1 MPNESTARDYQSI
14 PDMTQ
19 VYRASWKTF
28 YVILSGITNNTHVE
42 FVKMIKSHGHTEV
55 TDPEECDYCLLF
67 CPITSRVGTDV
78 ELALRKIPAN
88 KPTILVVMY
97 HTFDRYHVVLDSRR
111 LTEDPRVHLTVNSLF
126 HEHNL
131 LNSNC
136 NETAKYEIRK
146 FLELSQNL
154 LSIIRRNPLSITK
167 CAKWAL
173 VSLPCFLIFY
183 GAYTRR
189 YKWLGYLGIWPRRN
203 VCNYFRVS
211 PGFNILA
218 TTNICSSSV

>member
-167 CAKWAL
+167 CDNKHLLFIGVGL
-173 VSLPCFLIFY
+173 VVVILIVLLIFSRH
-183 GAYTRR
+183 GTNMTEDSEHARQHKIT
-189 YKWLGYLGIWPRRN
+189 IRN
-203 VCNYFRVS
+203 LKSR
-211 PGFNILA
+211 
-218 TTNICSSSV
+218 